1 MGGILSIGDAVL
13 GLDLRNSNVNNPELE
28 KMSTERTPDVVL
40 IKKVYAEKA
49 LRNRRR
55 RWRLKR
61 MEGLPHMETESCN
74 NEYVGF
80 MEDIE
85 EDPAMRQFINIYK
98 DKERNVPVDEDDE
111 APDLPQVTLA
121 EMLDDLDIGEGNELG
136 AEDED
141 VMNDDGL

>member
-1 MGGILSIGDAVL
+1 
-13 GLDLRNSNVNNPELE
+13 
-28 KMSTERTPDVVL
+28 
-40 IKKVYAEKA
+40 
-49 LRNRRR
+49 
-55 RWRLKR
+55 

-85 EDPAMRQFINIYK
+85 EDPAMRQYINIYK
-98 DKERNVPVDEDDE
+98 DDTQVPVDEDDE
-111 APDLPQVTLA
+111 VAPDLPQVTLA

-141 VMNDDGL
+141 VMKDDGL